1 MKNRIWAIGLG
12 LALGATPAVA
22 QTRVSV
28 AVGFGVPRPFV
39 HGVVVVGRPF
49 AYYPPAFVVVR
60 RPYFYRHRRPLL
72 FVRRVYPGRHH
83 HRHGWE
89 DDE

>member
-1 MKNRIWAIGLG
+1 MKTMIWAIGLA

-22 QTRVSV
+22 QTRVRV

-39 HGVVVVGRPF
+39 HGVVVVRG
-49 AYYPPAFVVVR
+49 
-60 RPYFYRHRRPLL
+60 PYFYRHRRPLL

-83 HRHGWE
+83 HRHGW
-89 DDE
+89 DDGD

>member
-1 MKNRIWAIGLG
+1 MKNMIWAIGLG

-39 HGVVVVGRPF
+39 HGVV
-49 AYYPPAFVVVR
+49 A
-60 RPYFYRHRRPLL
+60 
-72 FVRRVYPGRHH
+72 
-83 HRHGWE
+83 HGSPTAR
-89 DDE
+89 

>member
-1 MKNRIWAIGLG
+1 MKHMLWTIGLA
-12 LALGATPAVA
+12 LALGAAPAAA

-49 AYYPPAFVVVR
+49 V
-60 RPYFYRHRRPLL
+60 
-72 FVRRVYPGRHH
+72 
-83 HRHGWE
+83 
-89 DDE
+89 

>member
-1 MKNRIWAIGLG
+1 MKHMIWAIGLA
-12 LALGATPAVA
+12 LALGAAPAAA
-22 QTRVSV
+22 QTRVRV

-60 RPYFYRHRRPLL
+60 RPYFSRHRRPLL
-72 FVRRVYPGRHH
+72 FVRRVYVGRYDHRHH
-83 HRHGWE
+83 WD